1 MYENVR
7 RACKHLA
14 VGPDD
19 VRVADDGGGDGHAAV
34 GFRQQHRVVT
44 VVFALANLINNI
56 YNTRLQHN
64 WQSAAAAA
72 ATGPCVARKTL
83 LYIIMLRAVL
93 I

>member
-1 MYENVR
+1 MSIM
-7 RACKHLA
+7 KKKQHLA

-64 WQSAAAAA
+64 
-72 ATGPCVARKTL
+72 
-83 LYIIMLRAVL
+83 
-93 I
+93 

>member
-1 MYENVR
+1 MKYQYMYESVR
-7 RACKHLA
+7 RACRHLA

-56 YNTRLQHN
+56 YNIIGRLLLLLLLRLQDLVSLIKH
-64 WQSAAAAA
+64 
-72 ATGPCVARKTL
+72 CCTL
-83 LYIIMLRAVL
+83 
-93 I
+93 

>member
-56 YNTRLQHN
+56 
-64 WQSAAAAA
+64 
-72 ATGPCVARKTL
+72 
-83 LYIIMLRAVL
+83 
-93 I
+93 